1 MRPSW
6 SGFQFPLELPL
17 ESVGGRLNQTG
28 ESAMAVDVGLAV
40 IPGLTFPAEFPLEF
54 VASSAA
60 LSVTVDVLD
69 KIDTD
74 PLLVN
79 VGIQR
84 SELANMLLDVG
95 ISRFELVPLIIVVW
109 IPYEPGVTILDRY
122 RQIRAI
128 LPGCRWNYS

>member
-6 SGFQFPLELPL
+6 SGFQFPTQFPF

-60 LSVTVDVLD
+60 LSVTVDVTG
-69 KIDTD
+69 KC
-74 PLLVN
+74 
-79 VGIQR
+79 GK
-84 SELANMLLDVG
+84 
-95 ISRFELVPLIIVVW
+95 
-109 IPYEPGVTILDRY
+109 GVSIL
-122 RQIRAI
+122 
-128 LPGCRWNYS
+128 S